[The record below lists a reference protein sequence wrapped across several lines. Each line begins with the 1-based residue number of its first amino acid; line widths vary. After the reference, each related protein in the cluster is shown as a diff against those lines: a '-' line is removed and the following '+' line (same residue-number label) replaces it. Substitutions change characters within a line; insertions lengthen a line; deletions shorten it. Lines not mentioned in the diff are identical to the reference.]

1 METEDVSH
9 HIILSNEQTLVE
21 KCGLLYSLTREL
33 HHHCTGQVLTR
44 GWLVSGL
51 RSIISSRS
59 GVRRAA
65 ATNPATSMVII
76 TAPGHSCV
84 ALATR

>member
-1 METEDVSH
+1 MKTKDVSH
-9 HIILSNEQTLVE
+9 NIILSNEQILVE
-21 KCGLLYSLTREL
+21 KCWFLCSWTREMY
-33 HHHCTGQVLTR
+33 HHCNGQVLTI

-65 ATNPATSMVII
+65 ATNPATSMIII
-76 TAPGHSCV
+76 TAPGHSWCC
-84 ALATR
+84 TGH